1 MAKPVF
7 PVIEEGVTYNPGD
20 LKESLGHLW
29 YEGVENDINRRMIKS
44 LDDLRRVKGGS
55 IASRALK
62 GAANIARGI
71 KTDRDGNA
79 IGRLPAAE
87 NKTSLQRTI
96 ANIPQ
101 SKGQSLNKSVNEFLK
116 NLISGNYGLLGMA
129 KNIYQGRGD
138 TEMRD
143 ETPINQSNINTISN
157 NQLLEDE
164 DDGLNLFGK
173 PGKYRKHSDLTD
185 EQIKT
190 LEQARGIGMRGLVHI
205 LNNLANP
212 LPQLPISPLQQQATG
227 ISNSLAGP
235 LLLSLLNQPSP
246 SSFAPMYASQLAQQ
260 QGPGLSDMLGSL
272 AAPALQAALPYIGSL
287 FNRQG

>member
-44 LDDLRRVKGGS
+44 LDDLRRVRGRSLAKRAIRGVTSMLGS
-55 IASRALK
+55 QKRVNRPEEGNASASNSNNNNSGSPYNLPER
-62 GAANIARGI
+62 IARGVSGGI
-71 KTDRDGNA
+71 EYLTDK
-79 IGRLPAAE
+79 IGLSDPRNDEEREA
-87 NKTSLQRTI
+87 
-96 ANIPQ
+96 
-101 SKGQSLNKSVNEFLK
+101 
-116 NLISGNYGLLGMA
+116 SGA
-129 KNIYQGRGD
+129 
-138 TEMRD
+138 
-143 ETPINQSNINTISN
+143 
-157 NQLLEDE
+157 
-164 DDGLNLFGK
+164 GLNLFGK
-173 PGKYRKHSDLTD
+173 SGKYRKHSDLTD

>member
-29 YEGVENDINRRMIKS
+29 YEGVEDDINRRMIKS
-44 LDDLRRVKGGS
+44 LDDLKRVKGGN

-62 GAANIARGI
+62 GAVNIAQ
-71 KTDRDGNA
+71 GNRTNA
-79 IGRLPAAE
+79 SGEVTGKLPAAE
-87 NKTSLQRTI
+87 KRTALQRI
-96 ANIPQ
+96 IDNIP
-101 SKGQSLNKSVNEFLK
+101 E
-116 NLISGNYGLLGMA
+116 
-129 KNIYQGRGD
+129 R
-138 TEMRD
+138 
-143 ETPINQSNINTISN
+143 
-157 NQLLEDE
+157 EDS
-164 DDGLNLFGK
+164 LNLFGK
-173 PGKYRKHSDLTD
+173 PAQYKKISDLTD
-185 EQIKT
+185 DQIKT
-190 LEQARGIGMRGLVHI
+190 LERAQHIGMKGLVHI

-212 LPQLPISPLQQQATG
+212 LQQLPISPLQQQATS
-227 ISNSLAGP
+227 ISNSLSGP

-260 QGPGLSDMLGSL
+260 QGPGLGDMLGSL